1 MNVSINF
8 FLAVFVVVFFAF
20 IIKQFN
26 LFLRIKFLKKIS
38 KQLIQVFKDS
48 TKSDREKEQVFQRQ
62 SRKLFKILM
71 VFVGINILAIT
82 CPLVVVWG
90 LEQIGVGSLSNTL
103 AVLSQFYFLLGVI
116 ILSLLIYLIIRRFK
130 KL

>member
-26 LFLRIKFLKKIS
+26 LFLRIKSLKKIS